1 MAVQL
6 EIILIAAVVAVGLI
20 VGGRWISTEFAIRRR
35 RANEPGKPAGTR
47 VSPDS
52 ELLPPGG

>member
-6 EIILIAAVVAVGLI
+6 EIILIAALVALVLI
-20 VGGRWISTEFAIRRR
+20 VGGRWIRTELAIRRS
-35 RANEPGKPAGTR
+35 RAVDADKPAGTR

-52 ELLPPGG
+52 ESLPPGG